1 MVEVIQQ
8 VTLDKEEVEREER
21 TASVS
26 AGLLVVVVGKNQ
38 VAGLVP
44 RVAAVLVDPYPVEDM
59 QLLEKMSPEF
69 FGTPHPC
76 SCSLSQERSRED
88 SNSSR

>member
-8 VTLDKEEVEREER
+8 VALDKEEVEREER

-26 AGLLVVVVGKNQ
+26 AGLLLVVVVGKNQ

-44 RVAAVLVDPYPVEDM
+44 RVAAVLVDP
-59 QLLEKMSPEF
+59 
-69 FGTPHPC
+69 
-76 SCSLSQERSRED
+76 
-88 SNSSR
+88 

>member
-8 VTLDKEEVEREER
+8 VALDKEEVEREER

-26 AGLLVVVVGKNQ
+26 AGLLLLLVVVVGKNQ

-44 RVAAVLVDPYPVEDM
+44 RVAAVLVDP
-59 QLLEKMSPEF
+59 
-69 FGTPHPC
+69 
-76 SCSLSQERSRED
+76 
-88 SNSSR
+88 

>member
-1 MVEVIQQ
+1 MTFVILSFCNPAFPCNCKDLDVVEVIQQ
-8 VTLDKEEVEREER
+8 VALDKEEVEREER

-44 RVAAVLVDPYPVEDM
+44 RVAAVLVDP
-59 QLLEKMSPEF
+59 
-69 FGTPHPC
+69 
-76 SCSLSQERSRED
+76 
-88 SNSSR
+88 

>member
-8 VTLDKEEVEREER
+8 VALDKEEVEREER

-26 AGLLVVVVGKNQ
+26 AGLLLLMLLVVIVGKNQ

-44 RVAAVLVDPYPVEDM
+44 RVAAVLVDP
-59 QLLEKMSPEF
+59 
-69 FGTPHPC
+69 
-76 SCSLSQERSRED
+76 
-88 SNSSR
+88 

>member
-8 VTLDKEEVEREER
+8 VALDKEEVEREER

-26 AGLLVVVVGKNQ
+26 AGFLVVVVVVVVGKNQ

-44 RVAAVLVDPYPVEDM
+44 RVAAVLVDP
-59 QLLEKMSPEF
+59 
-69 FGTPHPC
+69 
-76 SCSLSQERSRED
+76 
-88 SNSSR
+88 

>member
-8 VTLDKEEVEREER
+8 VALDKEEVEREER

-26 AGLLVVVVGKNQ
+26 AGLLVVVGKNQ

-44 RVAAVLVDPYPVEDM
+44 RVAAVLVDP
-59 QLLEKMSPEF
+59 
-69 FGTPHPC
+69 
-76 SCSLSQERSRED
+76 
-88 SNSSR
+88 

>member
-8 VTLDKEEVEREER
+8 VALDKEEVEREER

-26 AGLLVVVVGKNQ
+26 AGLLVVVVVSKNQ

-44 RVAAVLVDPYPVEDM
+44 RVAAVLVDP
-59 QLLEKMSPEF
+59 
-69 FGTPHPC
+69 
-76 SCSLSQERSRED
+76 
-88 SNSSR
+88 

>member
-8 VTLDKEEVEREER
+8 VALDKEEVEREER

-26 AGLLVVVVGKNQ
+26 AGLLLLVVVVGKNQ

-44 RVAAVLVDPYPVEDM
+44 RVAAVLVDP
-59 QLLEKMSPEF
+59 
-69 FGTPHPC
+69 
-76 SCSLSQERSRED
+76 
-88 SNSSR
+88 